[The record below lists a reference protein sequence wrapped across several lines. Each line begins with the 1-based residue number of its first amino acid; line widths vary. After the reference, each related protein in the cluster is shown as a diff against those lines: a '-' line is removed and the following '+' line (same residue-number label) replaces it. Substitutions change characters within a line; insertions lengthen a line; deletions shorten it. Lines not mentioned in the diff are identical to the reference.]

1 MSIREPIYHIK
12 DTHRLLTKTINL
24 SLYFLIRRKKPYEM
38 YFFEQV
44 SRFNALVSRLNVIL
58 VNAAFESDSFFT
70 RISEM
75 VTRIQFYREN
85 S

>member
-1 MSIREPIYHIK
+1 
-12 DTHRLLTKTINL
+12 
-24 SLYFLIRRKKPYEM
+24 M